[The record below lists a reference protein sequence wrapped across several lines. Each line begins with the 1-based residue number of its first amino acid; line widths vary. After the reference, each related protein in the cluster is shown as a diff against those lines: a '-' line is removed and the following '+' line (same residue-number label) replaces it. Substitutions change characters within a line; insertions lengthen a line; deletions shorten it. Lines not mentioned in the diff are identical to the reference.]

1 MLWDYSQRASPL
13 DSMLFLQSNQ
23 FFRRLQRYFFIF
35 SLFIGQFS
43 GECLETIKKVG
54 IKTQP
59 TKMYLIV
66 KYKASIFDYL

>member
-1 MLWDYSQRASPL
+1 MLWDYSPHASPL
-13 DSMLFLQSNQ
+13 NSMLFSNPTN
-23 FFRRLQRYFFIF
+23 FSGNSSVICFIF